1 MYNRR
6 VYSSDAFV
14 FCPSEDPQMVPDDSF
29 LARSLTNSSLEQPGH
44 SLRVDHDPD
53 NNAPHRRGRD
63 TCRVRMISFRVSE
76 REFEQ
81 LLVRSEAEGAR
92 NISEYAR
99 NALCEGPKPSE
110 SDLRRLTA
118 EIQRIGAD
126 VARVTELIEQRG
138 PVAAPD
144 PDG

>member
-1 MYNRR
+1 
-6 VYSSDAFV
+6 
-14 FCPSEDPQMVPDDSF
+14 MVPDDSF
-29 LARSLTNSSLEQPGH
+29 RARPLTNSSLEQPGR
-44 SLRVDHDPD
+44 SSPFGNDSD
-53 NNAPHRRGRD
+53 NNAHHRRGRD
-63 TCRVRMISFRVSE
+63 SCRVRMISFRVSE

-99 NALCEGPKPSE
+99 NALCEGPKLSE
-110 SDLRRLTA
+110 ADLRRLTA

-144 PDG
+144 PEGRD

>member
-1 MYNRR
+1 
-6 VYSSDAFV
+6 
-14 FCPSEDPQMVPDDSF
+14 MVPDDSF
-29 LARSLTNSSLEQPGH
+29 RPRSLTNPSLEQPGR
-44 SLRVDHDPD
+44 SSQFGNDPD
-53 NNAPHRRGRD
+53 NIVHHRRGRD
-63 TCRVRMISFRVSE
+63 SCRVRMISFRVSE

-99 NALCEGPKPSE
+99 NALCEGPKTSE
-110 SDLRRLTA
+110 ADLRRLTA

-138 PVAAPD
+138 PVTAQD
-144 PDG
+144 PEGRE